1 MARGWSPCGLYSLT
15 SLKGMA
21 GECNRRARILPPAE
35 VPMRQT
41 IACTLAVL
49 LAACAAEAQ
58 TTRPVPRQQ
67 PTAPAAARSDAP
79 VMGEAQARP
88 GLPVVSLIAT
98 GGTIAMKIDPVKK
111 APVPAISGEDLVA
124 TVPEI
129 AQVARVE
136 VQNLSNVPSD
146 YMDPDRWVQL
156 QKAVSESLAQKEVAG
171 VIVSHGTDTLEET
184 AWFLD
189 LTVDSEKPVVLI
201 GAQRNASEK
210 DFDGPRNLLNAAR
223 ICVAPGARRMGA
235 MIALNNQINAAREA
249 VKTHTSDVET
259 FKSGDFGLLGM
270 ADNDRVVWYRAPLRR
285 QQVPLRPLAEGQH
298 LPRVDI
304 VAMYGGADG
313 ALVRAAVA
321 AGAKG
326 LVIQALGW
334 GNMNVPMFEA
344 VKEQIAKGVPV
355 VISTRVWNGR
365 VLPNYGF
372 EGGGKTLQQAGA
384 IFADNLSPQKARILL
399 MLALQTTSKA
409 AELQKLFDR

>member
-1 MARGWSPCGLYSLT
+1 MPSSTR
-15 SLKGMA
+15 M
-21 GECNRRARILPPAE
+21 
-35 VPMRQT
+35 VP
-41 IACTLAVL
+41 LAL
-49 LAACAAEAQ
+49 FLSCAA
-58 TTRPVPRQQ
+58 
-67 PTAPAAARSDAP
+67 
-79 VMGEAQARP
+79 AQAQQRP
-88 GLPVVSLIAT
+88 AQPDAGRAQQQALPVVKLIAT

-111 APVPAISGEDLVA
+111 APVPAISGEDLLA

-129 AQVARVE
+129 GQVARVE

-156 QKAVSESLAQKEVAG
+156 QKAVQEALGRPEVAG

-184 AWFLD
+184 AYFLD
-189 LTVDSEKPVVLI
+189 LAVDSEKPIVLI

-223 ICVAPGARRMGA
+223 ICVSPGAKRMGA

-259 FKSGDFGLLGM
+259 FKSGDFGFLGT
-270 ADNDRVVWYRAPLRR
+270 ADNDRIVWFRAPVRR
-285 QQVPLRPLAEGQH
+285 QHLPLKVAGEDQH

-334 GNMNVPMFEA
+334 GNMNIPMFQA
-344 VKEQIAKGVPV
+344 VKEQIAKGIPV

-399 MLALQTTSKA
+399 MLALQETRSPA
-409 AELQKLFDR
+409 GIQKLFDR

>member
-1 MARGWSPCGLYSLT
+1 VLKLSLGTLALLFAFAT
-15 SLKGMA
+15 SA
-21 GECNRRARILPPAE
+21 QQPPPAKT
-35 VPMRQT
+35 P
-41 IACTLAVL
+41 
-49 LAACAAEAQ
+49 
-58 TTRPVPRQQ
+58 
-67 PTAPAAARSDAP
+67 D
-79 VMGEAQARP
+79 
-88 GLPVVSLIAT
+88 LPVVRLIAT

-129 AQVARVE
+129 AQVAKIE

-156 QKAVSESLAQKEVAG
+156 QKAVSDALARPEVTG

-189 LTVDSEKPVVLI
+189 LTVASDKPVVLI

-223 ICVAPGARRMGA
+223 ICVSPGARRMGS
-235 MIALNNQINAAREA
+235 MIVLNNQINAAREA

-259 FKSGDFGLLGM
+259 FKSGDFGLLGT
-270 ADNDRVVWYRAPLRR
+270 ADNDRLVWYRAPLRR
-285 QQVPLRPLAEGQH
+285 QHIPVRPMADGQH

-384 IFADNLSPQKARILL
+384 VFADNLSPQKARILL

-409 AELQKLFDR
+409 ADLQKLFDR